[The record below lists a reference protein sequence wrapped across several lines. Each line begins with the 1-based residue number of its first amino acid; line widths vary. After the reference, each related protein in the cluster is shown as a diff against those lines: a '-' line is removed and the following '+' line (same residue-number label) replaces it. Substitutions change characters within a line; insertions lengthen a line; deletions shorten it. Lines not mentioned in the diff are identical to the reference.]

1 MSSAQAG
8 PAELVL
14 SSRVGLFLSVWTEV
28 HAHDVRFQPLPISAS
43 TRSQALGNTE
53 SHTTPVRKFVFK
65 GRESKREVSQDT
77 DTA

>member
-14 SSRVGLFLSVWTEV
+14 SSRVGSFLSVLTEV
-28 HAHDVRFQPLPISAS
+28 HAHIVRFQPLPISAR
-43 TRSQALGNTE
+43 TRPQALANTE

-65 GRESKREVSQDT
+65 GCESKGEVSQDT